1 MATSSSFTRGLQTSK
16 SEAKELGEDTEVP
29 VFSSI
34 VENKKVVRIGGN
46 TTSSSGAKYQLFI
59 ISDFTKKIVVSTT
72 KDISTGGPLDMCIL
86 GLGKTHIS
94 GKSHSENQKVVILYG
109 MIFLCMR

>member
-34 VENKKVVRIGGN
+34 VENKKKLELGV
-46 TTSSSGAKYQLFI
+46 
-59 ISDFTKKIVVSTT
+59 ISDFTKKLLLVQKILVVVCTYIHMYFKLQVNGQYFYACMHLTYVLKRGHFLSQCKACTT
-72 KDISTGGPLDMCIL
+72 TTFGIIL
-86 GLGKTHIS
+86 I
-94 GKSHSENQKVVILYG
+94 
-109 MIFLCMR
+109 

>member
-34 VENKKVVRIGGN
+34 VENKKIVRIGGN
-46 TTSSSGAKYQLFI
+46 TTSSGA
-59 ISDFTKKIVVSTT
+59 
-72 KDISTGGPLDMCIL
+72 
-86 GLGKTHIS
+86 
-94 GKSHSENQKVVILYG
+94 
-109 MIFLCMR
+109 

>member
-34 VENKKVVRIGGN
+34 VENKKTVRIGGN
-46 TTSSSGAKYQLFI
+46 TTSSGAKYQLFI
-59 ISDFTKKIVVSTT
+59 ITDFTKKLLLV
-72 KDISTGGPLDMCIL
+72 KKNISSMYLHTYVLQTLSQWSIL
-86 GLGKTHIS
+86 
-94 GKSHSENQKVVILYG
+94 
-109 MIFLCMR
+109 LCMHASYLCTQKRPFPAPM